1 MAQTA
6 KRPTAAQRTAAAR
19 EVRTRKIMRLTA
31 IPTGAVVAL
40 VALYTSYFH
49 IVALC
54 VEHGQ
59 SQTAGHL
66 TPVAI
71 DGLMIV
77 ASIAMIGDRSAWIPR
92 LAFTVGAL
100 LTLGANVASVH
111 QPDAWG
117 YVMAGTPAIALIASA
132 EMVLHLCLPAA
143 KRKAPR
149 KAPQRSANKIQATTA
164 TRVPNRAPVAATA

>member
-1 MAQTA
+1 MTTT
-6 KRPTAAQRTAAAR
+6 KRPTAAQRTTAAR
-19 EVRTRKIMRLTA
+19 EARTRKIMRLSA
-31 IPTGAVVAL
+31 IPTGASVAL

-100 LTLGANVASVH
+100 LTLGANIASVH

-117 YVMAGTPAIALIASA
+117 YVMAGTPAVALIASA
-132 EMVLHLCLPAA
+132 EMVLHLCLPIT

-149 KAPQRSANKIQATTA
+149 KPAQRSASKIKAA
-164 TRVPNRAPVAATA
+164 APTRAATKTISTVNA